1 MAKFKNVKIEGET
14 LEEMELIAR
23 HLGFSKLSEF
33 IRVWWRNPFEVSRL
47 IEKAKK
53 ELAGELEE
61 TRKKAELEKQAE
73 ETFKEDLDDVEP
85 FEVEEK

>member
-1 MAKFKNVKIEGET
+1 MAKFKNVKVEGEL
-14 LEEMELIAR
+14 LEEMETVAR
-23 HLGFSKLSEF
+23 HLGFSKLPEL
-33 IRVWWRNPFEVSRL
+33 IRVWWRNPIEIGQL

-85 FEVEEK
+85 FDVEEK